1 MEYFPGFNTLQ
12 LSEEVKSLLY
22 RLGETPAN
30 FTGRIIFMSMFNY
43 ISFGTKDNEEE
54 NVWRMPNSFLC
65 VQRDRLKAS
74 DRYDHEQFMESFSTM
89 SNLSKASLQQ
99 ATKITETLTESM
111 VSQSNSSGLFSKDSI
126 RCSSVKKSK
135 V

>member
-1 MEYFPGFNTLQ
+1 MMNLIARAPLHVSSSTSVSLGKRSYGSQDPW
-12 LSEEVKSLLY
+12 SSIAKKEERSGQPDIGIY
-22 RLGETPAN
+22 
-30 FTGRIIFMSMFNY
+30 
-43 ISFGTKDNEEE
+43 
-54 NVWRMPNSFLC
+54 
-65 VQRDRLKAS
+65 RLKAS
-74 DRYDHEQFMESFSTM
+74 DRYYHEQFMESFSTM

-111 VSQSNSSGLFSKDSI
+111 VSQWNSSGPFSQDSI